1 MTERKGESSY
11 RRFLEGDMTA
21 VSELV
26 EIYGDSLVR
35 FAYCYVKDSAIA
47 EDIMEDAFAL
57 YIAKNLAFESKEQV
71 RCWLYKTV
79 RSRAVDYLRCHKRE
93 ISLDDVSQV
102 LSVPDVFE
110 DMVKREQKEIL
121 YRSMQKLPQQY
132 RVALQLHYFDEFPIE
147 QICKIMKKSHKQ
159 VYNLLTRARTSM
171 KELLMK
177 EGVSYEDL

>member
-1 MTERKGESSY
+1 MTGIGASSY
-11 RRFLEGDMTA
+11 RRYLAKDPEILEM
-21 VSELV
+21 
-26 EIYGDSLVR
+26 LVR
-35 FAYCYVKDSAIA
+35 DYSDALVRYAYCYVGNAAAA

-79 RSRAVDYLRCHKRE
+79 RSRAVDYLRRHKRE

-132 RVALQLHYFDEFPIE
+132 RVVLQLHYFDEFPIE
-147 QICKIMKKSHKQ
+147 QICKITKISHKQ